1 VRGHGHYYHTRGE
14 RTRDHACSDPSSI
27 GPITPET
34 RGDWRE
40 GGREGGWNGMEWNG
54 MEEEIARGLA
64 SSVINKPFLEQTRRC
79 PFPRGSPPPLLSS
92 TPSVPKTP

>member
-1 VRGHGHYYHTRGE
+1 
-14 RTRDHACSDPSSI
+14 
-27 GPITPET
+27 
-34 RGDWRE
+34 
-40 GGREGGWNGMEWNG
+40 

-92 TPSVPKTP
+92 SPLVGRKGRGSASAGRLVLVRIIIPFPRGQANLFIITDRKAKWDPGPDQDQASGDEP